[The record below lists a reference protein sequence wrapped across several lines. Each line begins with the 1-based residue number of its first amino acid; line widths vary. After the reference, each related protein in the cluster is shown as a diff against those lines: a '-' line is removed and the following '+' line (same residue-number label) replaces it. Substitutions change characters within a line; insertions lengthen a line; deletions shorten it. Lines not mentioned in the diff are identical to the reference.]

1 MKASI
6 VDLRCHMNDVI
17 KALAR
22 NESVEVL
29 YHSKKIG
36 IILPVKKTSAKKVED
51 HEFYGMAKDQ
61 SLSVKEHLQQL
72 RGGRYNYRRNRH

>member
-1 MKASI
+1 
-6 VDLRCHMNDVI
+6 MNDVI

-36 IILPVKKTSAKKVED
+36 IIMPIKKITTTKVED
-51 HEFYGMAKDQ
+51 HAFYGMAED
-61 SLSVKEHLQQL
+61 STLSVTEQLQQL
-72 RGGRYNYRRNRH
+72 RGGRYNDI

>member
-6 VDLRCHMNDVI
+6 VDLRYHMNDVI

-36 IILPVKKTSAKKVED
+36 IIMPVIKMTAKKVED
-51 HEFYGMAKDQ
+51 HAFYGMTKNQ
-61 SLSVKEHLQQL
+61 TLSVAEQVQKL
-72 RGGRYNYRRNRH
+72 RGGRYSDV

>member
-6 VDLRCHMNDVI
+6 VDLRYHMNDVL

-36 IILPVKKTSAKKVED
+36 IIMPIKKTTAKKVED

-61 SLSVKEHLQQL
+61 LLSVEEQLKQL
-72 RGGRYNYRRNRH
+72 RGGRYDDI